1 MTIPKITLI
10 GVGLLGGS
18 IGLAA
23 RQRGVAGQ
31 VTGLVRRAESVEEC
45 RAAGAVDD
53 ATLDL
58 AEAVTGAEL
67 VILCTPVGGMKA
79 MAEAIKPHLAPDAVV
94 TDVGSVK
101 ASVMAEVMPVLPRFV
116 GSHPM
121 AGSEQTGVANAR
133 ADLFENAVC
142 AVTSTNQSDAACV
155 ARERILDGA
164 GSHVISLP
172 AAEHDT
178 IVART
183 SHLPHVLASALVN
196 AVLGRPRE
204 GEAAFLGTGF
214 RDTTRLASGSPAMW
228 RDIAMDN
235 APAIEQAIDDLQ
247 AELATLKTAL
257 NAREAAALET
267 FFAKGQEF
275 RQQWIAGLEDGERK

>member
-79 MAEAIKPHLAPDAVV
+79 MAEAIKPHLSPDAVV

-101 ASVMAEVMPVLPRFV
+101 ASVMAEVMPVLPR
-116 GSHPM
+116 
-121 AGSEQTGVANAR
+121 
-133 ADLFENAVC
+133 L
-142 AVTSTNQSDAACV
+142 
-155 ARERILDGA
+155 
-164 GSHVISLP
+164 SLI
-172 AAEHDT
+172 H
-178 IVART
+178 I
-183 SHLPHVLASALVN
+183 
-196 AVLGRPRE
+196 
-204 GEAAFLGTGF
+204 
-214 RDTTRLASGSPAMW
+214 
-228 RDIAMDN
+228 
-235 APAIEQAIDDLQ
+235 
-247 AELATLKTAL
+247 
-257 NAREAAALET
+257 
-267 FFAKGQEF
+267 
-275 RQQWIAGLEDGERK
+275 